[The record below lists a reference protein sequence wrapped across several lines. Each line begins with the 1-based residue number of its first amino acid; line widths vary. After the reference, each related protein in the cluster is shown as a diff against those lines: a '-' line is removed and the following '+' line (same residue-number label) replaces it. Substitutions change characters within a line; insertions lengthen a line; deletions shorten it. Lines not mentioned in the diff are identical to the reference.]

1 MAGRNRAPASPH
13 PAAKG
18 RKAFAPPP
26 RRDGKESGTGR
37 LYGAE
42 MTLEGWNCRG
52 TSTKQARKLVRL
64 AGKLSHWNTQFYP
77 RLGDTQMTLA
87 RDDSGTVTGLV
98 VHQGGR
104 DIAPGRIAR
113 D

>member
-1 MAGRNRAPASPH
+1 MKR
-13 PAAKG
+13 
-18 RKAFAPPP
+18 
-26 RRDGKESGTGR
+26 
-37 LYGAE
+37 
-42 MTLEGWNCRG
+42 
-52 TSTKQARKLVRL
+52 ARKLVRL
-64 AGKLSHWNTQFYP
+64 AGKLSHWNTQFYS